1 MKDEE
6 FLSQVPLFHSL
17 SEEAMKGLLA
27 NIRKIRFKKGE
38 ALFKKGMDGDSLFII
53 KRGKVKIVIGSEDGE
68 EIILA
73 IFSVGDFFGEMSLL
87 DGMPR
92 SADAVAIED
101 TEVMMLNHREFIN
114 FLIGNEQAIRSI
126 LQSLS
131 MRLRK
136 TDDMLEDTCF
146 LNISDRVRKKL
157 LELAESYGIEEKK
170 SILIDLDITQRE
182 LAGMVGATRESVN
195 KSLRILREKGI
206 ISTEGGRIRIHNLS
220 LLRKRHS

>member
-38 ALFKKGMDGDSLFII
+38 ALFKKGMEGDSLFII

-101 TEVMMLNHREFIN
+101 TEVMMLNRREFIN

-146 LNISDRVRKKL
+146 LNISERVRKKL

-206 ISTEGGRIRIHNLS
+206 ISTEGGRIRIHNLN

>member
-38 ALFKKGMDGDSLFII
+38 ALFKKGMEGDSLFII

-101 TEVMMLNHREFIN
+101 TEVMMLNRREFIN

>member
-38 ALFKKGMDGDSLFII
+38 ALFKKGMEGDSLFII

-101 TEVMMLNHREFIN
+101 TEVMMLNRREFIN

-146 LNISDRVRKKL
+146 LNISERVRKKL

>member
-101 TEVMMLNHREFIN
+101 TEVMMLNRREFIN